1 MITAHVPPFATV
13 DRKPQPAQP
22 RPVTAELRNV
32 SRRTNSPW
40 RPYDHLSGDIYND
53 NRSRFRDGERVST
66 SAIVSI
72 DGDIVTTR
80 NSVYRVTSWDSAK
93 PVNDNA
99 PADPA
104 GGVQSP
110 DERPGDYL
118 MAVPQFNADSVEQ
131 EALAIKISNEICN
144 GARPDAV
151 QVLEWAEALYQ
162 TDAAVTA
169 PPGVTP
175 APTDARYPPPVKA
188 DLVTFW
194 MRGDAAVMS
203 VVSEGKVKDY
213 EVPLNVLAAGARYAI
228 ERLMT
233 ITTGRAA

>member
-1 MITAHVPPFATV
+1 MITEFPQLQFV
-13 DRKPQPAQP
+13 DRKP
-22 RPVTAELRNV
+22 VTAVLRNV
-32 SRRTNSPW
+32 TRRADSPW
-40 RPYDHLSGDIYND
+40 RPYDHLSGDIYGD
-53 NRSRFRDGERVST
+53 TRGRFLDGERVST
-66 SAIVSI
+66 SEIVSV

-80 NSVYRVTSWDSAK
+80 NSVYRVTSWAGVK

-99 PADPA
+99 GGVAVAEPV

-118 MAVPQFNADSVEQ
+118 MA
-131 EALAIKISNEICN
+131 
-144 GARPDAV
+144 
-151 QVLEWAEALYQ
+151 
-162 TDAAVTA
+162 AAVEPST
-169 PPGVTP
+169 PP
-175 APTDARYPPPVKA
+175 ADRYPPPVKA

-228 ERLMT
+228 ERLMA
-233 ITTGRAA
+233 ITTGRPA